1 VEESLYS
8 SGQGGGVEGFA
19 VEGARTS
26 ASGEDHVGPERL
38 TGLVSFGAWLGME

>member
-38 TGLVSFGAWLGME
+38 TELVSFGAWLGME